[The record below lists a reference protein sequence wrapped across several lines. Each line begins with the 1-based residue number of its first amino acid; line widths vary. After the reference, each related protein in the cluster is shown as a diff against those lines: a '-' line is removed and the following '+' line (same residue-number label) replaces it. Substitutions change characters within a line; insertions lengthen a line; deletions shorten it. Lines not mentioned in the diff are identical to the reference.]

1 MHERRFHRAIERL
14 RDPERIDRLEIAR
27 VVKVTLEGPIK
38 PQSVLDVGM
47 GSGLFAEAFSA
58 EGLLVAGVDANPEMI
73 PAAIS
78 FVPAGVFKTGSAEE
92 LPFNDDEFDLVFM
105 GLVLHET
112 DDQVKAL
119 QEAFR
124 VCAKRLAVLEWPY
137 EVQEFGPEME
147 ERIREEE
154 IQRWAEA
161 AGFTSNKGI
170 HMKNLMLYLLDK

>member
-14 RDPERIDRLEIAR
+14 RDSERVERLEVGR
-27 VVKVTLEGPIK
+27 VVRLTLEGPIK
-38 PQSVLDVGM
+38 PQSALDVGM

-58 EGLLVAGVDANPEMI
+58 EGLRVAGVDANPEMI
-73 PAAIS
+73 PAAKS
-78 FVPAGVFKTGSAEE
+78 FLPAGVFKAGIAEA

-112 DDQVKAL
+112 DDRVKAL

-124 VCAKRLAVLEWPY
+124 VCEKRLAVLEWPY
-137 EVQEFGPEME
+137 EVQEFGPGME

-154 IQRWAEA
+154 IQRWSEVV
-161 AGFTSNKGI
+161 GFTSNKGI
-170 HMKNLMLYLLDK
+170 RLKNLMLYLLDK

>member
-1 MHERRFHRAIERL
+1 
-14 RDPERIDRLEIAR
+14 
-27 VVKVTLEGPIK
+27 
-38 PQSVLDVGM
+38 
-47 GSGLFAEAFSA
+47 
-58 EGLLVAGVDANPEMI
+58 VDANPEMI

-78 FVPAGVFKTGSAEE
+78 FVPAGVFKIGIAEE